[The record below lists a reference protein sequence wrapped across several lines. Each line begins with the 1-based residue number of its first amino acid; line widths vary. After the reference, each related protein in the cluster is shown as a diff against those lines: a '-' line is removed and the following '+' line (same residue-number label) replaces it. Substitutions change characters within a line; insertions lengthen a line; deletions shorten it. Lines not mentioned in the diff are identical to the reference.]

1 MKFSEKW
8 LREWVDPP
16 VGTDE
21 LVSQLTT
28 AGLEV
33 DSAESVSGETSG
45 VVVARVLEAHPHP
58 DADRLKICLVEWGPE
73 ISAEVVCG
81 APNAREGLCAPY
93 APPGAK
99 VANGET
105 IRASTI
111 RGVPSNGML
120 CSPIELGLGEDG
132 DGLLEL
138 SADATPGTALEE
150 YLDLD
155 DVSIDIDLTPNRG
168 DCLGLIGVA
177 REVGVINRC
186 QVKPPDVA
194 PVPAQIPDVLP
205 VELIAPA
212 ECPRYVG
219 RVVRDVDV
227 KASTPAWMVER
238 LRRSGVRSI
247 SVVVDVTNYVMLEL
261 GQPMHAF
268 DLDKLE
274 GGIRVRLA
282 STGEALT
289 LLDEQTLE
297 IKEDVLVI
305 ADHGRAV
312 ALAGI
317 MGGLASSVTNST
329 KHIFL
334 ESAYFEPRHVAG
346 DARRYGLHTDA
357 SHRFERGVDPFN
369 QDRAIERASALLVE
383 IAGGKPG
390 PVIDVI
396 SDEHMPQRRPV
407 SLRAS
412 RIERLLGVAVESDTV
427 TDTLERLGLTVERTT
442 DGWKVTP
449 PGFRFDITIE
459 ADLIEEIARIE
470 GYDKLA
476 THRPLVNVH
485 GTTRA
490 ESVIGVSRFKRVLV
504 DRGYQEAIT
513 YSFVDAAMQSWLD
526 DKRPIPLA
534 NPLSSDMTVMRT
546 SLWPGLIQV
555 MSHNTNRQQPD
566 VRVFECGMVFSRQD
580 GELRQEIHV
589 AGLLT
594 GNAVPAQWGI
604 KRREADFFDVK
615 SDVEALL
622 NQAGAASVHEFT
634 PGDHPALHPGQTA
647 VVRREERIIGYVGLL
662 HPRIARAVKHS
673 GNVCLFEMDLAALQ
687 RGDLPRFAALSKFPG
702 VRRDISIVIDE
713 AVSSR
718 EVEDCVGQ
726 IGIDV
731 LKNLELFDV
740 YHGEGIDSGK
750 KSLTLS
756 LTFQAS
762 SRTLN
767 DEEVESLVAKAVD
780 ALGTGLGAV
789 LRG

>member
-1 MKFSEKW
+1 MKISEKW

-16 VGTDE
+16 VGTEE

-33 DSAESVSGETSG
+33 DSTESVGGEMQR
-45 VVVARVLEAHPHP
+45 VVVARIMETRPHP
-58 DADRLKICLVEWGPE
+58 DADRLTVCLVEWGPE
-73 ISAEVVCG
+73 VSAEVVCG

-93 APPGAK
+93 APPGAR
-99 VANGET
+99 VAGGET

-111 RGVPSNGML
+111 RGVQSNGML
-120 CSPIELGLGEDG
+120 CSPVELGLGEDG

-138 SADATPGTALEE
+138 AGDAAPGLALDE

-168 DCLGLIGVA
+168 DCLGLIGIA

-186 QVKPPDVA
+186 PVNTPEIP
-194 PVPAQIPDVLP
+194 PVPPEIPDVLP
-205 VELIAPA
+205 VEIIAGA
-212 ECPRYVG
+212 QCPRYVG

-227 KASTPAWMVER
+227 SATTPAWMVER
-238 LRRSGVRSI
+238 LRRCGVRSI

-268 DLDKLE
+268 DLQKLN

-282 STGEALT
+282 DSGEALT
-289 LLDEQTLE
+289 LLDEQTLSLH
-297 IKEDVLVI
+297 KDMLVI
-305 ADHGRAV
+305 ADHGCAV

-317 MGGLASSVTNST
+317 MGGVESSVTDNT

-334 ESAYFEPRHVAG
+334 EGAYFEPRHVAG

-357 SHRFERGVDPFN
+357 SHRFERGVDPYH
-369 QDRAIERASALLVE
+369 QDRAMERASALLLA

-390 PVIDVI
+390 PIIDI
-396 SDEHMPQRRPV
+396 KSDSHMPARNPV
-407 SLRAS
+407 RLRAS
-412 RIERLLGVAVESDTV
+412 RIERLLGVPVDSDTV
-427 TDTLERLGLTVERTT
+427 TDTLERLGLGVKRTT
-442 DGWKVTP
+442 EGWEVTP
-449 PGFRFDITIE
+449 PGFRFDIAIE

-470 GYDKLA
+470 GYDRLA
-476 THRPLVNVH
+476 THRPLVNVQ
-485 GTTRA
+485 GTSAA
-490 ESVIGVSRFKRVLV
+490 ESVIGVSRLKSVLV
-504 DRGYQEAIT
+504 DRGYREAIT
-513 YSFVDAAMQSWLD
+513 YSFVDATMQSWLND
-526 DKRPIPLA
+526 QPPIALS
-534 NPLSSDMTVMRT
+534 NPISSDMTVMRT
-546 SLWPGLIQV
+546 SLWPGLLQA
-555 MSHNTNRQQPD
+555 MLHNTNRQQPD
-566 VRVFECGMVFSRQD
+566 VRLFECGMVFTNND
-580 GELRQEIHV
+580 GDLQQNMHI
-589 AGLLT
+589 AGLVT
-594 GNAVPAQWGI
+594 GAAVPSQWGVK
-604 KRREADFFDVK
+604 KRESDFFDVK

-622 NQAGAASVHEFT
+622 SRAGAAVNYAFA
-634 PGDHPALHPGQTA
+634 PGSHCALHPGQSA
-647 VVRREERIIGYVGLL
+647 VVRREDQCLGYVGIL
-662 HPRIARAVKHS
+662 HPRIARLVKHS
-673 GNVCLFEMDLAALQ
+673 GNVCLFEFRLEALQ
-687 RGDLPRFAALSKFPG
+687 GGILPRFKALSKFPV
-702 VRRDISIVIDE
+702 VRRDISIIIDD
-713 AVSSR
+713 AISAR
-718 EVEDCVGQ
+718 AVEDCVGQ

-750 KSLTLS
+750 KSFNLS

>member
-1 MKFSEKW
+1 MKLSEKW

-33 DSAESVSGETSG
+33 DNTESVGGETHG
-45 VVVARVLEAHPHP
+45 VVVARVLEARPHP

-73 ISAEVVCG
+73 VSAEVVCG
-81 APNAREGLCAPY
+81 APNAREGLFVPY
-93 APPGAK
+93 APPGAR

-105 IRASTI
+105 VRASTI
-111 RGVPSNGML
+111 RGVQSNGML

-138 SADATPGTALEE
+138 VADATPGTSLKE

-186 QVKPPDVA
+186 DVKTPDIV

-212 ECPRYVG
+212 ECPRYAG

-227 KASTPAWMVER
+227 RASTPTWMVER

-268 DLDKLE
+268 DLEKLE

-282 STGEALT
+282 GAGESLT
-289 LLDEQTLE
+289 LLDEQTLD
-297 IKEDVLVI
+297 IQQDVLVI

-312 ALAGI
+312 ALAGV
-317 MGGLASSVTNST
+317 MGGLLSSVTDST
-329 KHIFL
+329 KHIFF

-346 DARRYGLHTDA
+346 DARHYGLHTDA
-357 SHRFERGVDPFN
+357 SHRFERGVDPFH
-369 QDRAIERASALLVE
+369 QDRAIERATALLLE

-390 PVIDVI
+390 PVIDI
-396 SDEHMPQRRPV
+396 KSEDHMPKRSPV
-407 SLRAS
+407 ALRAS
-412 RIERLLGVAVESDTV
+412 RIERLLGMAVQPDIV
-427 TDTLERLGLTVERTT
+427 TDTLERLGLMVKRTS
-442 DGWKVTP
+442 DGWEVTP
-449 PGFRFDITIE
+449 PGFRFDIAIE

-476 THRPLVNVH
+476 TRRPLVNVQ

-490 ESVIGVSRFKRVLV
+490 ESVIGVSQLRRVLV
-504 DRGYQEAIT
+504 NRGYQEAIT
-513 YSFVDAAMQSWLD
+513 YSFVDATMQSWFD
-526 DKRPIPLA
+526 ERDPIPLA
-534 NPLSSDMTVMRT
+534 NPISSDMTVMRT
-546 SLWPGLIQV
+546 SLWPGLIQA

-566 VRVFECGMVFSRQD
+566 VRLFECGMVFARQD
-580 GELRQEIHV
+580 GELCQDVHF
-589 AGLLT
+589 AGLVT
-594 GNAVPAQWGI
+594 GNAVPAQWGT
-604 KRREADFFDVK
+604 KTRDVDFFDVK

-622 NQAGAASVHEFT
+622 TQAGSTSVHEFLPST
-634 PGDHPALHPGQTA
+634 RPALHPGQTA
-647 VVRREERIIGYVGLL
+647 MVRRDGAIIGYVGLL
-662 HPRIARAVKHS
+662 HPRIARSLKHS
-673 GNVCLFEMDLAALQ
+673 GNVCLFELNLAALQ
-687 RGDLPRFAALSKFPG
+687 QGNLPRFEALSKFPG

-726 IGIDV
+726 IGTDV

-750 KSLTLS
+750 KSLSLS